1 MVTNKEKKTNE
12 DWNRKCEL
20 NKDTAMIIDAKFLE
34 VKSFF
39 QKLTAINLIKYTTYR
54 DFGN

>member
-39 QKLTAINLIKYTTYR
+39 QKLTAINLIKYR
-54 DFGN
+54 N